1 MRLSVH
7 DIDHKIAQEQMQS
20 NNDVQIKRIMIVLV
34 CQCTSVF
41 VQYALIYFLKS
52 NNLEELF
59 PCITH
64 RYCEGIY
71 YINIAAAGIY
81 GIWTDDITL

>member
-52 NNLEELF
+52 N
-59 PCITH
+59 I
-64 RYCEGIY
+64 
-71 YINIAAAGIY
+71 
-81 GIWTDDITL
+81 